1 MRRPVEAKSV
11 FDENGQSL
19 ALFLNDNDGIAWQT
33 YLPQKETSGFNTER
47 HHITL
52 TFPKPAGVSHANLVF
67 NGGTALWGSN
77 MIRKMLELR
86 GDKLDSWYQGINDH
100 GPEYEE
106 LYRFIMRE
114 ELYYMKINIKDNDD
128 WINAGILTGG
138 GPLITEDR
146 IIPLDLSKIEGDELV
161 IRLDPPPGFWQ
172 IDYIAVDY
180 GRISEKSD
188 YTIPLSSATD
198 YKNNDITDLLAES
211 DGQYHQM
218 PLVGDWFKAEFSAP
232 PLQSDKERSIF
243 LETNGYYEL
252 HIDKTKPEETAL
264 IKELLNTPG
273 EIVTYS
279 IEQYFEWC
287 KQQIAAN

>member
-1 MRRPVEAKSV
+1 M
-11 FDENGQSL
+11 
-19 ALFLNDNDGIAWQT
+19 
-33 YLPQKETSGFNTER
+33 
-47 HHITL
+47 
-52 TFPKPAGVSHANLVF
+52 
-67 NGGTALWGSN
+67 
-77 MIRKMLELR
+77 
-86 GDKLDSWYQGINDH
+86 
-100 GPEYEE
+100 
-106 LYRFIMRE
+106 
-114 ELYYMKINIKDNDD
+114 YYMKINIKDNDD